1 MRVGKYFLHLL
12 FVVLLMNNSIL
23 YANNLSSGRW
33 ILWSLNK
40 ASAWED
46 AFVVGN
52 GTQGMM
58 PVNDSTSERF
68 ICTHEELFIRGWDRH
83 KVVVPK
89 TAHLMSQVRNLMEM
103 GHTDAA
109 DELVTGE
116 ADRQLQKMGL
126 QQRWPLIPH
135 PAFDLCVDWGGK
147 ERNTF
152 RRELDLEVGEGKT
165 QWQYTNGF
173 LEESYFSSRIHQV
186 NVVRFKGKNG
196 KRLNLLLSLNETPG
210 RDGIHFEHNLA
221 NAFKEIKREVDSG
234 WLTYHAAYSLDSGG
248 YDGVARVILRGGHM
262 HQKGSALQIEDA
274 KEVLILIRI
283 IPWETENLSDIYS
296 IKEDLS
302 ELPTDYQVL
311 LETHAKKHGEMFRR
325 MQLDFGGAEDW
336 KKSPV
341 EETLLSVC
349 ENGISPV
356 FLEQVA
362 AMGRYLL
369 ISSCGKYPPPLQGI
383 WGGTWKPA
391 WIGGFVW
398 DSNINLAVSAAS
410 MSNLQECAE
419 TYATYV
425 EHLLPGWRLN
435 AQNYLGC
442 RGFIVAHYND
452 PENGYLTHFGHGF
465 PWMFWSGGA
474 GWNIR
479 PLYEY
484 AMLMGN
490 KTFLKEKV
498 FPLYKEMSNFYEDYL
513 RIEADGKFHI
523 SPSISPENTPI
534 GSNTWLSK
542 DATMDVA
549 IAKEVFYLLREMGE
563 VCGATP
569 AEMQKWRIYLE
580 KLPDYRVNS
589 DGALA
594 EWIDDKYVDV
604 YNHRHNSHLYP
615 LFPGFE
621 LVGENVDI
629 KLQNAANV
637 ALNKRFEFDV
647 TSAHGLIH
655 LALQAARL
663 KRLDVV
669 QTNIDRFSKRGY
681 LYGSLI
687 TSHEPHHQ
695 IYNLDAILSFPRL
708 LMEMLVFT
716 KKGYLEVMPAWPDSY
731 PDGCLKGIRIYGG
744 HTLDITWKE
753 AKLETLKIHAADDD
767 DFIMKYKGKQC
778 QVKLRKG
785 GCYQWKG
792 DILKDILS

>member
-1 MRVGKYFLHLL
+1 MRVGKCFLCLL
-12 FVVLLMNNSIL
+12 FIVLLMDNSIL
-23 YANNLSSGRW
+23 YANKLSSERW

-40 ASAWED
+40 ASVWED

-52 GTQGMM
+52 GIQGIM

-89 TAHLMSQVRNLMEM
+89 TAHLMPQVRYLMEI
-103 GHTDAA
+103 GHTDEA

-116 ADRQLQKMGL
+116 ADRQLQKMGAR
-126 QQRWPLIPH
+126 QRWPLIPH

-147 ERNTF
+147 ERKGF
-152 RRELDLEVGEGKT
+152 RRQLDLEVGEGKS

-196 KRLNLLLSLNETPG
+196 KRLNLLLSLDETPG
-210 RDGIHFEHNLA
+210 RDGVHFEHNLA
-221 NAFKEIKREVDSG
+221 NAFKEIKKEVDSG
-234 WLTYHAAYSLDSGG
+234 WLTYHVAYSLDSGG

-262 HQKGSALQIEDA
+262 YQKGAALQIENA
-274 KEVLILIRI
+274 KEVLVLIRI
-283 IPWETENLSDIYS
+283 VPWDTESLSDIYS

-311 LETHAKKHGEMFRR
+311 LEAHAKKHGEIFRR
-325 MQLDFGGAEDW
+325 MQLDLGGAENW
-336 KKSPV
+336 KKNSV
-341 EETLLSVC
+341 EEILRSVR

-398 DSNINLAVSAAS
+398 DSNINLAISAAS

-425 EHLLPGWRLN
+425 EHLLSGWRLN

-498 FPLYKEMSNFYEDYL
+498 FPLYKEMANFYEDYL
-513 RIEADGKFHI
+513 RLEADGMFHI
-523 SPSISPENTPI
+523 CPSISPENTPV

-580 KLPDYRVNS
+580 KLPNYRVNS

-629 KLQNAANV
+629 KLQKAANV
-637 ALNKRFEFDV
+637 ALDKRFEFDV

-669 QTNIDRFSKRGY
+669 QTNIDRFSRRGY
-681 LYGSLI
+681 LYGSLV
-687 TSHEPHHQ
+687 TSHEPNHQ

-708 LMEMLVFT
+708 LMEMLAFT
-716 KKGYLEVMPAWPDSY
+716 KKGYLEVMPAWPVSY
-731 PDGCLKGIRIYGG
+731 PDGTLKGMRIYGG

-753 AKLETLKIHAADDD
+753 AKLESLKIHAVADDD
-767 DFIMKYKGKQC
+767 LIMKYKGKQYP
-778 QVKLRKG
+778 VKLRKG
-785 GCYQWKG
+785 TCYQWNRN
-792 DILKDILS
+792 ILKD